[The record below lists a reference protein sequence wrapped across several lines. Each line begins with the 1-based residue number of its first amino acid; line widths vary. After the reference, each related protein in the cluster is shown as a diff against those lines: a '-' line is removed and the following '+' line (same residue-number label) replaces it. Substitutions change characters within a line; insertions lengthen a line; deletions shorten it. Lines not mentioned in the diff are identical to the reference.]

1 MSRAIFYVTQLTAY
15 FTVGLIIRIIIRPKV
30 KRLFQKINKPL
41 IIASNHQHFLDPF
54 FVMASLS
61 FKDFLKCLPI
71 RFITANKYMKFPLL
85 PLLLTFGCYKANKE
99 ENYSCTDE
107 SIKFIKN
114 GFTVFIFPE
123 GGIVKEKLNN
133 PKIGVGVIAIKSTAK
148 VLPVNV
154 SLNNLVLKITFGSFL
169 LSKSVED
176 PKAFANKVLKVIYE
190 YE

>member
-1 MSRAIFYVTQLTAY
+1 
-15 FTVGLIIRIIIRPKV
+15 
-30 KRLFQKINKPL
+30 
-41 IIASNHQHFLDPF
+41 
-54 FVMASLS
+54 
-61 FKDFLKCLPI
+61 
-71 RFITANKYMKFPLL
+71 MKFPLL